1 MIFAALYK
9 AFRCNVGAKLTC
21 LWLFFLLEAFFSDV
35 EARLLTPA
43 KLAEMR

>member
-21 LWLFFLLEAFFSDV
+21 LWLFLLEAFFSDV
-35 EARLLTPA
+35 EALLTPA